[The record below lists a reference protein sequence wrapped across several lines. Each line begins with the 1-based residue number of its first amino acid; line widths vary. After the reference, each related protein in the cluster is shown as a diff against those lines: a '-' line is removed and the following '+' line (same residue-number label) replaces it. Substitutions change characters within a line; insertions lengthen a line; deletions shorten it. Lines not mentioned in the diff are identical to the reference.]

1 MLIRE
6 AILADIPQIQI
17 VRNLV
22 KENVLSD
29 PSLVPDSDVEDY
41 IASRGKGWVCEID
54 NQIVG
59 FAIADLQDHNIWA
72 LFMHPNFEKQGIGR
86 KLHDT
91 MMDWYFS
98 QTQTIVWLGTEPKSR
113 AENFYRK
120 AGWQEVGVHG
130 KGEVKFEMRFADWQN
145 AKTHL

>member
-1 MLIRE
+1 MKIRE
-6 AILADIPQIQI
+6 AILTDIPQIQI

-29 PSLVPDSDVEDY
+29 PSLVPDSDVADY
-41 IASRGKGWVCEID
+41 ITRRGKGWVCEIA
-54 NQIVG
+54 NEVVG
-59 FAIADLQDHNIWA
+59 FSIIDLQDHNVWA
-72 LFMHPNFEKQGIGR
+72 LFMHPDFEKQGIGK
-86 KLHDT
+86 KLHDV
-91 MMDWYFS
+91 MMDWYFA
-98 QTQTIVWLGTEPKSR
+98 QTQTTVWLGTEPKSR

-130 KGEVKFEMRFADWQN
+130 KGEVKFEMQFTDWQN

>member
-1 MLIRE
+1 MKIRE
-6 AILADIPQIQI
+6 AILSDIPQIQI

-29 PSLVPDSDVEDY
+29 PSLVPDSDVADY
-41 IASRGKGWVCEID
+41 ITRRGKGWVCEIA
-54 NQIVG
+54 NEVVG
-59 FAIADLQDHNIWA
+59 FSIIDLQDHNVWA
-72 LFMHPNFEKQGIGR
+72 LFMHPDFEKQGIG
-86 KLHDT
+86 KQLHDV
-91 MMDWYFS
+91 MMDWYFA
-98 QTQTIVWLGTEPKSR
+98 QTQTTVWLGTEPKSR

-130 KGEVKFEMRFADWQN
+130 KGEVKFEMQFADWQN

>member
-1 MLIRE
+1 MKIRE
-6 AILADIPQIQI
+6 AILTDIPQIQI

-29 PSLVPDSDVEDY
+29 PSLVPDSDVADY
-41 IASRGKGWVCEID
+41 ITRRGKGWVCEIA
-54 NQIVG
+54 NEVVG
-59 FAIADLQDHNIWA
+59 FSIIDLQDHNVWA
-72 LFMHPNFEKQGIGR
+72 LFMHPDFEKQGIG
-86 KLHDT
+86 KQLHDV
-91 MMDWYFS
+91 MMDWYFA
-98 QTQTIVWLGTEPKSR
+98 QTQTTVWLGTVPKSR

-130 KGEVKFEMRFADWQN
+130 KDEVKFEMQFADWQN